1 MADDKTEET
10 KTEETEKTEEETEE
24 KTEGLS
30 FETADELSTF
40 LMDLQ
45 GQIGNLQKTI
55 DKMNPVSEEEKTE
68 ETSEE
73 KTEETSEEEL
83 SEIDQL
89 LQTK

>member
-10 KTEETEKTEEETEE
+10 KTEETEEETEEKTEE

-73 KTEETSEEEL
+73 EL